1 MRFLFLFLVVFIIG
15 CAGKPTPGL
24 TVTEEAELQVAL
36 DEVMKNVEYI
46 VIDDEESFIKDNNL
60 STIQV
65 VRSNKN
71 QISEDGQVVY
81 TSEDSLDSFDT
92 EELLIRYLT
101 NLSELQEE
109 KNVIAEA
116 DDIGKDAYVPRI
128 EKSLQGMTK
137 EEVILLFKRMPNYIS
152 EEQRTLGWS
161 YNLLEGTKI
170 FTTYITFDEDY
181 LALGVTDEGLRITME
196 KF

>member
-1 MRFLFLFLVVFIIG
+1 MRFLFLLWFLFIIG
-15 CAGKPTPGL
+15 CAGKPTSDL
-24 TVTEEAELQVAL
+24 TLTEEVELQTAL
-36 DEVMKNVEYI
+36 DDVMKNIEYI
-46 VIDDEESFIKDNNL
+46 IIDEEASFIKDNNL

-65 VRSNKN
+65 IRSNKN
-71 QISEDGQVVY
+71 KISEDGQVVY

-101 NLSELQEE
+101 HLSGLEEE

-137 EEVILLFKRMPNYIS
+137 EEVVLLFKRMPNYTS
-152 EEQRTLGWS
+152 EDQRTLGWS

-170 FTTYITFDEDY
+170 FTTYVTFDEND
-181 LALGVTDEGLRITME
+181 LALGVTDEGLRVIME